1 MAKHTRAGGV
11 RFLIL
16 IIGIIFA
23 CGGFYFLGNGIH
35 TYINQ
40 FEQDDWCLST
50 ATVINVNE
58 YYKSHKSRS
67 KSYDI
72 IYQYEAENNIYTNTI
87 YRTNSARKLGD
98 TFEIKYN
105 PAMPSESTQYTKPT
119 FGIVVSGFFAFLLF
133 GYIGFRMIK
142 TALYRAKIQWNL
154 FPFRWKNR
162 N

>member
-1 MAKHTRAGGV
+1 MAKHTRTGRV

-23 CGGFYFLGNGIH
+23 CGGLYFLIDGIH

-40 FEQDDWCLST
+40 FEQEDWCVST

-58 YYKSHKSRS
+58 YYYRNHKC
-67 KSYDI
+67 YDI
-72 IYQYEAENNIYTNTI
+72 IYQYETENNIYTNKI
-87 YRTNSARKLGD
+87 YRTNSARTLGD

-105 PAMPSESTQYTKPT
+105 PIAPNESTQYIEPT
-119 FGIVVSGFFAFLLF
+119 FGVVVSGFLAFFLF

-142 TALYRAKIQWNL
+142 TALYEAKIQWHL
-154 FPFRWKNR
+154 LPFKWKNR
-162 N
+162 KI

>member
-1 MAKHTRAGGV
+1 MEKHMRTNKV

-23 CGGFYFLGNGIH
+23 CGGLYFLLNGIH

-40 FEQDDWCLST
+40 FEQEDWCVST

-105 PAMPSESTQYTKPT
+105 PAMPSESTQYTEPT
-119 FGIVVSGFFAFLLF
+119 FGVVVSGVFAFLLF

-142 TALYRAKIQWNL
+142 AALYEAKIQWHL
-154 FPFRWKNR
+154 LPFK
-162 N
+162 